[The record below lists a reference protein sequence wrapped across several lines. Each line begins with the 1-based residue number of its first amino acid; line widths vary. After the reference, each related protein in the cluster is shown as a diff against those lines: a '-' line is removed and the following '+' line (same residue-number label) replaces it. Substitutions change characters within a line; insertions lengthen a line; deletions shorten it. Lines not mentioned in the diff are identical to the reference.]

1 MAKSRSGRLKGLL
14 LAGFLASCA
23 FAIWGLDLGRLLTF
37 EQLRASRGEL
47 AAALA
52 RDPAALIASYFGVYV
67 LVTALSLP
75 GAAILTLGGG
85 AIFGF
90 WLGLLIVS
98 FASTI
103 GATGA
108 FLVSRFLLRDFVQ
121 ARFGDRLSAI
131 QEGIRR
137 EGAFYLFA
145 LRLVPAFPFFLI
157 NLVMGL
163 TPIRVGTFYWVS
175 QVGMLAGTAAF
186 VNAGTRLG
194 ELESARGLLS
204 WQLLSA
210 FAVLGVLPLLAKRAV
225 ASARASRALARYKKP
240 KRFDYNVVVLGAGA
254 AGLVSAYIAAAIKAR
269 VVLVERER
277 MGGDCLNTG
286 CVPSKALLRSARAVA
301 DIRRASEFGLKPTE
315 ARFDFAEVMERV
327 QRVIRAVEPHDSV
340 ERYSKLGVEC
350 VRGDARIV
358 SPYEVDVG
366 GRRLSTRAIVVA
378 TGARPSIPPIPG
390 LDAVPYLTTDTVW
403 SLRELPKRLAVL
415 GGGAVG
421 CELTQAFARFGCEVD
436 LIELEPRLLPREDAE
451 ASSTLAARLTKEGVR
466 VRTST
471 RALRVEPRASR
482 AVECGALVCE
492 SGGKEIRIEFDR
504 LLLALGR
511 RPNAKGFG
519 LEELGVEVGAGGT
532 VAHDEFLRTSC
543 PTIYVCGD
551 VAGPYAFTHVA
562 AHQAWYAAVN
572 ALFSPFKSF
581 RADYRVIPWCTF
593 TDPEVAR
600 VGLSEDEAR
609 ARGLAYEVTRYGLD
623 DLDRAIADEEAHGFV
638 KVLTAPGRDRILGAT
653 IVGAH
658 AGELIGEFVSAMK
671 NGIGLER
678 ILGTV
683 HVYPTFSE
691 ASRFAAGN
699 WKRAHSPQAALG
711 WVERFHRLRRGGSGA

>member
-1 MAKSRSGRLKGLL
+1 MAKPRSGLLKGLM
-14 LAGFLASCA
+14 LAGILLVAAVA
-23 FAIWGLDLGRLLTF
+23 FWGLDLGRLLTL
-37 EQLRASRGEL
+37 EQLRASRAEL
-47 AAALA
+47 TALLD
-52 RDPAALIASYFGVYV
+52 RDPAALIAGYFGIYV
-67 LVTALSLP
+67 LVTALTLP

-85 AIFGF
+85 AVFGF
-90 WLGLLIVS
+90 WLALLIVS

-103 GATGA
+103 GATCA
-108 FLVSRFLLRDFVQ
+108 FLVSRFLLRDFVE
-121 ARFGDRLSAI
+121 ARFGDRLAAI

-145 LRLVPAFPFFLI
+145 VRLVPAFPFFLI

-163 TPIRVGTFYWVS
+163 TPIRLRTFYWVS
-175 QVGMLAGTAAF
+175 QVGMLAGTAAY

-194 ELESARGLLS
+194 ELESASGLLS
-204 WQLLSA
+204 WKLLSA
-210 FAVLGVLPLLAKRAV
+210 FAALGVLPLAAKRAV
-225 ASARASRALARYKKP
+225 AYARARKALARFRKP
-240 KRFDYNVVVLGAGA
+240 RRLDYNVVVVGAGA
-254 AGLVSAYIAAAIKAR
+254 AGLVSATIAAAVKAR
-269 VVLVERER
+269 VALVERDK

-301 DIRRASEFGLKPTE
+301 DMRRGRDFGLKESE

-350 VRGDARIV
+350 VRGDARIA

-366 GRRLSTRAIVVA
+366 GRRLTTRAIVVA
-378 TGARPSIPPIPG
+378 TGARPAVPPIPG
-390 LDAVPYLTTDTVW
+390 LEGISYLTSDTVW
-403 SLRELPKRLAVL
+403 NLRQLPRRLAVL

-421 CELTQAFARFGCEVD
+421 CELAQAFARFGSEVE
-436 LIELEPRLLPREDAE
+436 LIELESRLLPREDSE
-451 ASSTLAARLTKEGVR
+451 ASSALEARLTKEGVR

-471 RALRVEPRASR
+471 RAR
-482 AVECGALVCE
+482 AVETGALVCD
-492 SGGKEIRIEFDR
+492 SAGREIRIAFDQ

-511 RPNAKGFG
+511 RPNAQGFG
-519 LEELGVEVGAGGT
+519 LEELGVEVAKGGN
-532 VAHDEFLRTSC
+532 VAHDAFLRTSC

-572 ALFSPFKSF
+572 ALFSPWKSC
-581 RADYRVIPWCTF
+581 RADYRVIPWATF

-609 ARGLAYEVTRYGLD
+609 EKGVAFEVTRYRLD
-623 DLDRAIADEEAHGFV
+623 DLDRAIADEETHGFV

-653 IVGAH
+653 IVAAH

-671 NGIGLER
+671 HGIGLNG
-678 ILGTV
+678 ILGTI
-683 HVYPTFSE
+683 HVYPTLSE
-691 ASRFAAGN
+691 AARFAAGQ
-699 WKRAHSPQAALG
+699 WKRAHAPAGALA
-711 WVERFHRLRRGGSGA
+711 WVERFHRLRRGGARA